1 MGNVYAG
8 SMSSPTG
15 PDNPNEKP
23 VDTKYPSVRYNREGR
38 TVTVNNAE
46 EDAQLGDEWKHSPA
60 DFGVET
66 HPGRIP
72 DRDIAK
78 NRPGKGR

>member
-1 MGNVYAG
+1 MANSYAG
-8 SMSSPTG
+8 SMSSPQG
-15 PDNPNEKP
+15 PQADEKP
-23 VDTKYPSVRYNREGR
+23 VDTKYPSVRYNREGK

-60 DFGVET
+60 EFGVET

-72 DRDIAK
+72 DREIAK
-78 NRPGKGR
+78 NRPTGRK